1 MLSRHSFPRRSV
13 LLLLSGSILV
23 FIIVLLAL
31 WLIDPS
37 YTAIDEEDFEGVIF
51 SDRRSSDLLG
61 VMVTND
67 RNEDSYWTPPEKQ
80 ILALE
85 ERLRIRVQE
94 QLPLLAPWLNTYR
107 RQYFGF
113 VRDGKQLI
121 MIVGFCKQSDKDWRR
136 ELITLPEADGCYFE
150 AQFDV
155 TNDVFLY
162 VWQGSE

>member
-1 MLSRHSFPRRSV
+1 MPLRLTSPRRSV
-13 LLLLSGSILV
+13 LLFISVSFLILV
-23 FIIVLLAL
+23 FALLVL
-31 WLIDPS
+31 WLVDPS
-37 YTAIDEEDFEGVIF
+37 YTVIDEEAFEGVIF
-51 SDRRSSDLLG
+51 SGRRSSDLLG

-85 ERLRIRVQE
+85 ERLRIRVQD
-94 QLPLLAPWLNTYR
+94 QLPLLAPWLNTYK

-155 TNDVFLY
+155 AFDDFLY